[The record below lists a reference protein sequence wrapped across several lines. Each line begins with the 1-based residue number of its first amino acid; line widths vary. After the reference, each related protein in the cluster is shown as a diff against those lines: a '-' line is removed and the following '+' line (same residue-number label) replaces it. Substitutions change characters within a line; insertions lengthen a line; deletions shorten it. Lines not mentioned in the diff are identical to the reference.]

1 MIVYKFGGAS
11 VRSSQGIIN
20 LSKIVRDCNDKL
32 VIVVSAFGKTT
43 NALEKILI
51 AYYQGEPTKFKLL
64 EELKEYHHSILM
76 ELFPQGND
84 ILFAGIENIF
94 HGIGNKLKTQPS
106 AAFDFEYDQ
115 LVSLGEL
122 LSTMIV
128 SAYLNNSG
136 LKNEWVDLRKI
147 LITDA
152 NFRDSNIDW
161 DETSSRM
168 KGEFNFKKTGIFVTQ
183 GFIGGT
189 IDGYTTTLGREGSDY
204 TAAVIANVMDA
215 VQVTVWKDV
224 PGIMTADPEDYKDAE
239 KLDEISYQEAIELAY
254 FGAKVIHPKT
264 IKPLQNKEIPLYVKS
279 FNDPAGKGTIIHAET
294 SGEIKK
300 PVIILKRNQV
310 LISLIPKDFSFVIEE
325 SLSKIFY
332 GFYHHKIRVS
342 LVQNSAINFS
352 MVVDN
357 GNDRIEG
364 LMQELQNDF
373 RILYNENV
381 SLLTIRHYTP
391 ESIIKTTKGKQVLLE
406 QRTRRNV
413 RFVIK

>member
-20 LSKIVRDCNDKL
+20 LIEIVRSCKDNL

-51 AYYQGEPTKFKLL
+51 AYYKGEIARFKLL
-64 EELKEYHHSILM
+64 EELQDYHYSIVN
-76 ELFPQGND
+76 ELFPK
-84 ILFAGIENIF
+84 
-94 HGIGNKLKTQPS
+94 GNKMLFNELDGIFLGLVNKMNTQPT

-115 LVSLGEL
+115 LVSIGEI
-122 LSTMIV
+122 LSTRIV
-128 SAYLNNSG
+128 SSYLNQSG
-136 LKNEWVDLRKI
+136 LKNEWVDLRKV

-161 DETSSRM
+161 DESSSRM
-168 KGEFNFKKTGIFVTQ
+168 HEVFSFKDGSIYLTQ

-189 IDGYTTTLGREGSDY
+189 IDGYSTTLGREGSDY
-204 TAAVIANVMDA
+204 TAALIANIMDA
-215 VQVTVWKDV
+215 SQVTVWKDV
-224 PGIMTADPEDYKDAE
+224 PGIMTADPEEYKDAE

-279 FNDPAGKGTIIHAET
+279 FLDPSGEGTIIHAET
-294 SGEIKK
+294 SGEITK
-300 PVIILKRNQV
+300 PVIILKTNQV

-325 SLSKIFY
+325 SLSRIFY
-332 GFYHHKIRVS
+332 GFYNHKIRVS

-364 LMQELQNDF
+364 LMNELQNDF

-391 ESIIKTTKGKQVLLE
+391 ESIIKMTKGKQVLLE

-413 RFVIK
+413 RFVIR

>member
-11 VRSSQGIIN
+11 VRTSQGIVN
-20 LSKIVRDCNDKL
+20 LSEIVRSCRDNL

-51 AYYQGEPTKFKLL
+51 AYYKNEIARFKLL
-64 EELKEYHHSILM
+64 DDLKDFHYSIVK
-76 ELFPQGND
+76 ELFPQGNK
-84 ILFAGIENIF
+84 ILFKELDGIF
-94 HGIGNKLKTQPS
+94 SGLVNKMNTQPT

-115 LVSLGEL
+115 LVSIGEI
-122 LSTMIV
+122 LSTRIV
-128 SAYLNNSG
+128 SSYLNQSG
-136 LKNEWVDLRKI
+136 LKNEWVDSRKV

-152 NFRDSNIDW
+152 NFRDSNIDL
-161 DETSSRM
+161 DESSSRM
-168 KGEFNFKKTGIFVTQ
+168 HEVFSFKDSSTYLTQ

-204 TAAVIANVMDA
+204 TAAVIANIMDA
-215 VQVTVWKDV
+215 SQVTVWKDV

-279 FNDPAGKGTIIHAET
+279 FLDPSGKGTIIHLET
-294 SGEIKK
+294 SGEITK
-300 PVIILKRNQV
+300 PVIILKTNQV

-325 SLSKIFY
+325 SLSRIFY
-332 GFYHHKIRVS
+332 GFYNHKIRVS

-357 GNDRIEG
+357 GNERIEG
-364 LMQELQNDF
+364 LMNELQNDF

-413 RFVIK
+413 RFVIR